1 MKKVILAGVA
11 AVAILGSSAVYAQH
25 RFHHHRMSTEDRT
38 AFVDAK
44 IAAVKAGLKLTPDQD
59 KMWPPVETAVRDFA
73 RQRIALANAR
83 ASERDARR
91 AEREQRFSQDRGP
104 GDRGAGDQASR
115 DQGRDQ
121 NRDPVA
127 RLRDRADRMA
137 ETAAGLKKI
146 ADAAD
151 PLYKTLDD
159 GQKRRLAVLTRMGGH
174 KGGWRGRGVERG
186 FDGDRFDRDGGPNRD
201 RGQGGSER
209 L

>member
-1 MKKVILAGVA
+1 MKKAILAGVA

-25 RFHHHRMSTEDRT
+25 RYHHHQRMSTEDRA

-44 IAAVKAGLKLTPDQD
+44 IAAVKAGLQLTPDQD

-73 RQRIALANAR
+73 KQRIALANAR

-91 AEREQRFSQDRGP
+91 AEREQRYSQDRGP
-104 GDRGAGDQASR
+104 GDRGGADRSSR
-115 DQGRDQ
+115 DQNRDQ
-121 NRDPVA
+121 NRDPLA

-146 ADAAD
+146 VDAAD

-159 GQKRRLAVLTRMGGH
+159 GQKRRLTMLTRMGGH
-174 KGGWRGRGVERG
+174 HGWRGRGFERDM
-186 FDGDRFDRDGGPNRD
+186 DGGRFDRDRGPGGKND
-201 RGQGGSER
+201 SER